1 MSIWMRIL
9 NMAGI
14 ILLHLAL
21 IPLLFPSVSVP
32 IVLVVVSVLW
42 TALLGFPSVL
52 PPLLT
57 VIIICDSI
65 LFGSVQFSSLYF
77 IGVSY
82 SVSFFMKR
90 TLLGEQ
96 SGLGFFVLALFAGI
110 ATVGYFFFDW
120 ILNKGAVESLTPSN
134 IFPDFLLALLL
145 FAVLLPVLR
154 WFESVIRTLR
164 QEARFSVK

>member
-9 NMAGI
+9 NMIGI

-52 PPLLT
+52 PPLLI
-57 VIIICDSI
+57 VVIICDSI

-96 SGLGFFVLALFAGI
+96 SSLGFFVLALFAGI
-110 ATVGYFFFDW
+110 ATVGYSFFDW
-120 ILNKGAVESLTPSN
+120 LLNSGAAENLTLSN
-134 IFPDFLLALLL
+134 IFPDFLSALFL
-145 FAVLLPVLR
+145 FVVLLPILR
-154 WFESVIRTLR
+154 WFESVIRTLK
-164 QEARFSVK
+164 QEAQFSLK